1 MKTLIVE
8 DDFTSRLLLQELLK
22 SYGPT
27 HLAVNGREAVEAF
40 RHALEANQPYSLI
53 CLDIMM
59 PEMDGQTALREIRQL
74 EEANNIFSTD
84 GAKVIMTTSLEHPK
98 DVIAAFSGL
107 CDAYLTK
114 PIDKAKLLEHL
125 RTMRLIAV

>member
-22 SYGPT
+22 GYGT
-27 HLAVNGREAVEAF
+27 VHLAADGKEAVAASKA
-40 RHALEANQPYSLI
+40 ALDSDTPYDLI

-59 PEMDGQTALREIRQL
+59 PGMDGQAALQEIRDY
-74 EEANNIFSTD
+74 EESKGIFSTD
-84 GAKVIMTTSLEHPK
+84 GMKVIMVTALGDLKNVGT
-98 DVIAAFSGL
+98 AFYSL

-114 PIDKAKLLEHL
+114 PLSRQKLDEELKKL
-125 RTMRLIAV
+125 KLI